1 MAARKGTILSD
12 EHILKECAHYRPIP
26 MKLAA
31 RIIDGNSVVAKE
43 SPFSN
48 KKLKYQRQMSR
59 PEHFDAYAH
68 SISRNLGNDPEFRSK
83 LHTAYT
89 ADVVAHMNPPPA
101 EGPDLNAPPPP
112 PQEGPAL
119 PALDAE
125 IQRLI
130 EEMQGPAVQPVP
142 EQYNNPIQQDLP
154 ENVNVNLDAIPEEEQ
169 GASDGDSVPEL
180 ESDRERERD
189 RSDTESDFFESANPP
204 SEFVEGDDSA
214 DETPVPPPPR
224 RSSRPGASRPEGFYS
239 EANQAARGSGKA
251 PATQTP
257 ASEAGPSSQTPASE
271 AGPSSQTPASEA
283 GPSSASSSTD
293 PPPPRRSSRA
303 GANKPAGFY
312 SEANQAARGSGA
324 GTTAPND
331 PSHSNF
337 FFQR

>member
-1 MAARKGTILSD
+1 MPS
-12 EHILKECAHYRPIP
+12 
-26 MKLAA
+26 
-31 RIIDGNSVVAKE
+31 
-43 SPFSN
+43 
-48 KKLKYQRQMSR
+48 
-59 PEHFDAYAH
+59 
-68 SISRNLGNDPEFRSK
+68 
-83 LHTAYT
+83 
-89 ADVVAHMNPPPA
+89 PPA

-112 PQEGPAL
+112 QGPAL
-119 PALDAE
+119 PGLDAE

-154 ENVNVNLDAIPEEEQ
+154 ENVNVNLDAIPEEE
-169 GASDGDSVPEL
+169 ASDGDSVPEL

-204 SEFVEGDDSA
+204 SEFVEGGSDPDSA

-224 RSSRPGASRPEGFYS
+224 RTSRPGASRPEGFYS

-257 ASEAGPSSQTPASE
+257 TSEAGPSSAS
-271 AGPSSQTPASEA
+271 SST
-283 GPSSASSSTD
+283 PSSASSSTD
-293 PPPPRRSSRA
+293 PPPPRRSSRS
-303 GANKPAGFY
+303 GANRPAGFY

>member
-43 SPFSN
+43 SPFTN

-112 PQEGPAL
+112 QGPAL
-119 PALDAE
+119 PGLDAE

-130 EEMQGPAVQPVP
+130 EEMQEPAVQPVQ
-142 EQYNNPIQQDLP
+142 EQYNNPIQEDLP
-154 ENVNVNLDAIPEEEQ
+154 ENVNVNVNVNAIPEEAE
-169 GASDGDSVPEL
+169 ASNGDSVPEL
-180 ESDRERERD
+180 EP
-189 RSDTESDFFESANPP
+189 DFVDEVGNVDPNDPRPFGEP
-204 SEFVEGDDSA
+204 SESSEEEGPSPSTA
-214 DETPVPPPPR
+214 PPPR
-224 RSSRPGASRPEGFYS
+224 RSCIPPASRS
-239 EANQAARGSGKA
+239 I
-251 PATQTP
+251 
-257 ASEAGPSSQTPASE
+257 
-271 AGPSSQTPASEA
+271 
-283 GPSSASSSTD
+283 
-293 PPPPRRSSRA
+293 RR
-303 GANKPAGFY
+303 P
-312 SEANQAARGSGA
+312 
-324 GTTAPND
+324 
-331 PSHSNF
+331 
-337 FFQR
+337 

>member
-43 SPFSN
+43 SPFTN

-112 PQEGPAL
+112 QGPAL
-119 PALDAE
+119 PGLDAE

-154 ENVNVNLDAIPEEEQ
+154 ENVNVNLDAISEEE
-169 GASDGDSVPEL
+169 ASDGDSVPEL

-189 RSDTESDFFESANPP
+189 RSDSESDFFESANPP

-224 RSSRPGASRPEGFYS
+224 RTSRPGASRPEGFYS

-257 ASEAGPSSQTPASE
+257 ASEAGPSS
-271 AGPSSQTPASEA
+271 
-283 GPSSASSSTD
+283 ASSSTD

-303 GANKPAGFY
+303 GANRPAGFY

>member
-154 ENVNVNLDAIPEEEQ
+154 ENVNVNLDAIPEEE
-169 GASDGDSVPEL
+169 ASDGDSVPEL

-224 RSSRPGASRPEGFYS
+224 RTSRPGASRPEGFYS

-257 ASEAGPSSQTPASE
+257 ASEAGPSS
-271 AGPSSQTPASEA
+271 
-283 GPSSASSSTD
+283 ASSSTD

-303 GANKPAGFY
+303 GASRPAGFY

-324 GTTAPND
+324 GTSASYD

>member
-43 SPFSN
+43 SPFTN

-101 EGPDLNAPPPP
+101 EGPDLNAPPGLFP
-112 PQEGPAL
+112 E
-119 PALDAE
+119 LDPE

-130 EEMQGPAVQPVP
+130 EEMQGPAVQPVQ
-142 EQYNNPIQQDLP
+142 EQYNNPIQEDLP
-154 ENVNVNLDAIPEEEQ
+154 ENVNVNVNVNAIPEEAE
-169 GASDGDSVPEL
+169 ASNGDSVPEL
-180 ESDRERERD
+180 EP
-189 RSDTESDFFESANPP
+189 DFVDEVGNVDPNDPRPFGEP
-204 SEFVEGDDSA
+204 SE
-214 DETPVPPPPR
+214 
-224 RSSRPGASRPEGFYS
+224 SSE
-239 EANQAARGSGKA
+239 E
-251 PATQTP
+251 
-257 ASEAGPSSQTPASE
+257 EGPS
-271 AGPSSQTPASEA
+271 PSTA
-283 GPSSASSSTD
+283 
-293 PPPPRRSSRA
+293 PPPRRSSRA
-303 GANKPAGFY
+303 GASRPAGFY
-312 SEANQAARGSGA
+312 SEANQAERGSGA
-324 GTTAPND
+324 GTSASFD

>member
-43 SPFSN
+43 SPFTN

-89 ADVVAHMNPPPA
+89 ADVVAHMIPPPA
-101 EGPDLNAPPPP
+101 EGPDLNAPP
-112 PQEGPAL
+112 QEGPAL
-119 PALDAE
+119 PGLDAE

-154 ENVNVNLDAIPEEEQ
+154 ENVNVNVNVNAISEEE
-169 GASDGDSVPEL
+169 ASDGDSVPEL

-189 RSDTESDFFESANPP
+189 RSDSESEFFESANTP

-224 RSSRPGASRPEGFYS
+224 RTSRPGASRPEGFYS

-257 ASEAGPSSQTPASE
+257 ASEAGPSS
-271 AGPSSQTPASEA
+271 
-283 GPSSASSSTD
+283 ASSSTD

-303 GANKPAGFY
+303 GASRPAGFY

-324 GTTAPND
+324 GTSAPND

>member
-43 SPFSN
+43 SPFTN

-154 ENVNVNLDAIPEEEQ
+154 ENVNVNLDAISEEES
-169 GASDGDSVPEL
+169 SDGDSVPEL
-180 ESDRERERD
+180 EPDRERERD

-224 RSSRPGASRPEGFYS
+224 RTSRPGASRPEGFYS

-257 ASEAGPSSQTPASE
+257 T
-271 AGPSSQTPASEA
+271 SEA

-293 PPPPRRSSRA
+293 PGPRRSSRS
-303 GANKPAGFY
+303 GANRPAGFY